1 MPKTPAP
8 EAHTFFVDTRFQRM
22 ARRPG
27 GVPRELAL
35 ESAQS
40 NIDQSRPD
48 FEIWL
53 DAELQNLAVV
63 VRSVQAG
70 AAAPGWPED
79 VSSRSRQLRDLG
91 TTMGFV
97 LLTFVANN
105 LCEILEAKPAGH
117 DCDMETITCHLDALF
132 LARQEEYRH
141 LRLED
146 VPELTKG
153 LRLVKESASISPDVA
168 PK

>member
-1 MPKTPAP
+1 MPKTPSP
-8 EAHTFFVDTRFQRM
+8 EAHTFFVETRFQRL

-53 DAELQNLAVV
+53 DAELQNLAAV
-63 VRSVQAG
+63 VRSAEAG
-70 AAAPGWPED
+70 AAEPGWPAD

-105 LCEILEAKPAGH
+105 LCEILEATPAGH
-117 DCDMETITCHLDALF
+117 GCDMETINCHLDALF
-132 LARQEEYRH
+132 LARQEQYRH
-141 LRLED
+141 MRLED
-146 VPELTKG
+146 LPELTKG
-153 LRLVKESASISPDVA
+153 LRLVKESASISPDIA

>member
-27 GVPRELAL
+27 GVPREVAL

-48 FEIWL
+48 FETWL
-53 DAELQNLAVV
+53 DAELQNLAAV

-70 AAAPGWPED
+70 TAAPGWPDD
-79 VSSRSRQLRDLG
+79 VCYRSRQLRDLG

-97 LLTFVANN
+97 LLTFIANN
-105 LCEILEAKPAGH
+105 LCEILEATSAGH
-117 DCDMETITCHLDALF
+117 ECDMETITCHLDALF
-132 LARQEEYRH
+132 LARQEQYRH
-141 LRLED
+141 MRLED

-153 LRLVKESASISPDVA
+153 LRLVKESASISPDIA

>member
-8 EAHTFFVDTRFQRM
+8 EAHAFYVDTRFQRM

-27 GVPRELAL
+27 GVPREVAL

-53 DAELQNLAVV
+53 DAELQNLAAV
-63 VRSVQAG
+63 VRSAEAG
-70 AAAPGWPED
+70 AAAPGWPDD
-79 VSSRSRQLRDLG
+79 VCYRSRQLRDLG

-97 LLTFVANN
+97 LLTFIANN
-105 LCEILEAKPAGH
+105 LCEILETTPAGH

-132 LARQEEYRH
+132 LARQEQYRH
-141 LRLED
+141 MRLED

-153 LRLVKESASISPDVA
+153 LRLVKESASIGPDVA

>member
-1 MPKTPAP
+1 MPKTPSP
-8 EAHTFFVDTRFQRM
+8 EAHTFFVETRFQRL

-35 ESAQS
+35 ESAQN
-40 NIDQSRPD
+40 NIDQSKPD

-53 DAELQNLAVV
+53 DAELQNLATV
-63 VRSVQAG
+63 VRSAEAG
-70 AAAPGWPED
+70 SAGPGWRED

-91 TTMGFV
+91 ATMGFV

-105 LCEILEAKPAGH
+105 LCEILEAAPAGH
-117 DCDMETITCHLDALF
+117 ECDMETITCHLDALF
-132 LARQEEYRH
+132 LARQGQYRH
-141 LRLED
+141 MRLEE

-153 LRLVKESASISPDVA
+153 LRLVKETVSISPDVA

>member
-1 MPKTPAP
+1 MPKTPSP
-8 EAHTFFVDTRFQRM
+8 EAHMFFVETRFQRL

-35 ESAQS
+35 ESAQC

-48 FEIWL
+48 FELWL
-53 DAELQNLAVV
+53 DAELQNLAAV
-63 VRSVQAG
+63 VRSAEAG
-70 AAAPGWPED
+70 AAEPGWPED
-79 VSSRSRQLRDLG
+79 VCSRSRQLRDLG

-105 LCEILEAKPAGH
+105 LCEILEATPAGH

-132 LARQEEYRH
+132 LARQEQYRH

-153 LRLVKESASISPDVA
+153 LRLVKQSASISPDVA

>member
-1 MPKTPAP
+1 MSKTPSP
-8 EAHTFFVDTRFQRM
+8 EAHTFYVDTRFQRL

-27 GVPRELAL
+27 GVPREVAL
-35 ESAQS
+35 ESAQN
-40 NIDQSRPD
+40 NIDQSKPE

-53 DAELQNLAVV
+53 DAELQNLATV
-63 VRSVQAG
+63 VRNAEAG
-70 AAAPGWPED
+70 MAEPGWLED
-79 VSSRSRQLRDLG
+79 VGFRSRQLRDLG

-105 LCEILEAKPAGH
+105 LCEILDATPAGH
-117 DCDMETITCHLDALF
+117 ASDMETITCHLDALF
-132 LARQEEYRH
+132 LARQEQYRH
-141 LRLED
+141 MRLEE

-153 LRLVKESASISPDVA
+153 LRLVKETVSISPDVA

>member
-8 EAHTFFVDTRFQRM
+8 EAHTFFVETRFQRM

-27 GVPRELAL
+27 GVPREVAL

-53 DAELQNLAVV
+53 DAELQNLAAV
-63 VRSVQAG
+63 VRSAEAG
-70 AAAPGWPED
+70 AAAPGWPDD
-79 VSSRSRQLRDLG
+79 VCCRSRQLRDLG

-97 LLTFVANN
+97 LLTFIANN
-105 LCEILEAKPAGH
+105 LCEILEATPAGH

-132 LARQEEYRH
+132 LARQEQYRH
-141 LRLED
+141 MRLED